1 MRTPKTL
8 ATSLLALSA
17 AALLALSV
25 AGAAT
30 AAPAPGKALTEASGV
45 TSHTVTETGAANYW
59 TEERMR
65 NAIPGDVLAGKAMER
80 PNNSRAALNRP
91 VEAGA
96 PSRIEAAAA
105 GAAAAGP
112 AAAPAAAV
120 KAPAAA
126 AAAPAVA
133 GLKAPAPGL
142 QAPDVQTK
150 ANASESPVPRIGK
163 VFFTLGGANYVCSGN
178 SVSSGNKS
186 TVSTAGHCV
195 NEGPG
200 AFATKF
206 TFVPAYLNGSA
217 PYGKWTARALYAPT
231 QWSSSGNMQ
240 YDTGFAVMS
249 TLNGQYLSDVVGS
262 SGLQFN
268 AARGLS
274 YKAYGYPAAAPF
286 NGESLKSCS
295 GTATNDPYNP
305 QFNSQGIP
313 CNMTGGSSGGPWFI
327 GTSSSGYQ
335 NSVNSYGYGSNSTT
349 MYGPYWGS
357 VIQSTYTS
365 AAAS

>member
-8 ATSLLALSA
+8 ATSLLTLSA
-17 AALLALSV
+17 AALLALSA

-30 AAPAPGKALTEASGV
+30 ASPAPAKAPVSASDV
-45 TSHTVTETGAANYW
+45 TSHTVTETGTADYW
-59 TEERMR
+59 TAERMR
-65 NAIPGDVLAGKAMER
+65 SAVPGDVLADRAMKRNGKA
-80 PNNSRAALNRP
+80 AAASGP
-91 VEAGA
+91 AETGA
-96 PSRIEAAAA
+96 PSKVEAAA
-105 GAAAAGP
+105 P
-112 AAAPAAAV
+112 
-120 KAPAAA
+120 K
-126 AAAPAVA
+126 
-133 GLKAPAPGL
+133 L
-142 QAPDVQTK
+142 QSQTLQTK
-150 ANASESPVPRIGK
+150 ANASETPVPHIGK
-163 VFFTLGGANYVCSGN
+163 VFFTLGGTNYVCSGN

-206 TFVPAYLNGSA
+206 TFVPAYLNGAA
-217 PYGKWTARALYAPT
+217 PYGKWTAKALYAPT
-231 QWSSSGNMQ
+231 QWSSSGDMT

-249 TLNGQYLSDVVGS
+249 TLNGQYLSDVVGG

-274 YKAYGYPAAAPF
+274 YKSFGYPAAAPF

-305 QFNSQGIP
+305 QFNTQGIP

-327 GTSSSGYQ
+327 GTSASGYQ
-335 NSVNSYGYGSNSTT
+335 NSINSYGYGSNSTK

-357 VIQSTYTS
+357 VIQQAYTT